1 MQPLISLF
9 IKKIKKT
16 YYLIVNRSFFD
27 IFSFILCLFGILI
40 GLTTITI
47 LSIRLKK
54 NNEGKDKRV
63 ILAAISSQFLLIII
77 LFSQML
83 DSVSFNF

>member
-1 MQPLISLF
+1 MEI
-9 IKKIKKT
+9 I
-16 YYLIVNRSFFD
+16 D